1 MCSDL
6 LESQNNVRQIPDD
19 NQQKSPMV
27 VVNLNSNSKNVSPNI
42 ASYGSVVSTHATQ
55 QHHEC
60 SIMPN
65 TKADIDTSDLYPT
78 LNFNVST
85 TQYVFSFVSNFVNNT
100 VFRWSVQGQSWQTV
114 FLISSER
121 KKYEN

>member
-85 TQYVFSFVSNFVNNT
+85 TQLRSF
-100 VFRWSVQGQSWQTV
+100 
-114 FLISSER
+114 
-121 KKYEN
+121 K

>member
-85 TQYVFSFVSNFVNNT
+85 TFPNKWGKIHQKSSKDLILVLLLVF
-100 VFRWSVQGQSWQTV
+100 
-114 FLISSER
+114 
-121 KKYEN
+121 

>member
-1 MCSDL
+1 
-6 LESQNNVRQIPDD
+6 
-19 NQQKSPMV
+19 MV

-85 TQYVFSFVSNFVNNT
+85 THNFVT
-100 VFRWSVQGQSWQTV
+100 KVPILQVVLLFRMQ
-114 FLISSER
+114 L
-121 KKYEN
+121 

>member
-85 TQYVFSFVSNFVNNT
+85 TNMFCKQLCEYYYLDVKHF
-100 VFRWSVQGQSWQTV
+100 
-114 FLISSER
+114 
-121 KKYEN
+121 

>member
-1 MCSDL
+1 MCSDFTQ
-6 LESQNNVRQIPDD
+6 SQNVRRPISD

-27 VVNLNSNSKNVSPNI
+27 VNTKDGASLGLSNDVSPNV
-42 ASYGSVVSTHATQ
+42 ASYGSVASTHATQ

-65 TKADIDTSDLYPT
+65 RKADIDTSDIYPT

-85 TQYVFSFVSNFVNNT
+85 KPRLLLFVN
-100 VFRWSVQGQSWQTV
+100 
-114 FLISSER
+114 
-121 KKYEN
+121 Y

>member
-6 LESQNNVRQIPDD
+6 LESQNNVRQISDD

-27 VVNLNSNSKNVSPNI
+27 DVNLNSNSKNVSPNI

-78 LNFNVST
+78 LNFNVSIT
-85 TQYVFSFVSNFVNNT
+85 HTQYIYILQYKYRIFSYS
-100 VFRWSVQGQSWQTV
+100 
-114 FLISSER
+114 FLLE
-121 KKYEN
+121 

>member
-1 MCSDL
+1 MCSDF

-85 TQYVFSFVSNFVNNT
+85 IFPKRWGKIHQKSSKDLILVLPFV
-100 VFRWSVQGQSWQTV
+100 
-114 FLISSER
+114 
-121 KKYEN
+121 Y

>member
-1 MCSDL
+1 MTVIWSTRGVVKPTL
-6 LESQNNVRQIPDD
+6 LAAQQTVNNNVRQISDD

-85 TQYVFSFVSNFVNNT
+85 TQYV
-100 VFRWSVQGQSWQTV
+100 
-114 FLISSER
+114 L
-121 KKYEN
+121 